1 MATTD
6 PKRAALVRALMER
19 DLYEMLDIPR
29 DADDAMITAAIAT
42 RTEWVEETPMR
53 AAARDAEMHWL
64 GWSERALITD
74 PEIRTDYDAALARKA
89 AAVDRAVE
97 SRVRVRK
104 LHAARDQLAKREAQR
119 VVPIVIDPPK
129 PAPAPRKR
137 KAAVKKV
144 DAGDSAHAVLQ
155 ATQVTDVE
163 EALRGLEGADGNVA
177 VAIAFADRAVEI
189 DDSAAT
195 LTRAGAS
202 LRGIGETDRAIA
214 LLRRAIDADPQRT
227 DARISLITALSDSGD
242 LPAAEAAGRSAVAAA
257 PADGGVQYAFGK
269 VLVELGLLEEAET
282 ALSAAQSLGNPR
294 AADEL
299 RTLRESY
306 SADGDVDGVE
316 RVEEI
321 SYPAPPVTNDP
332 AVAEPGTTPA
342 MEAEPVAPADE
353 PGADVTDES

>member
-29 DADDAMITAAIAT
+29 DADDATITAAIAT

-64 GWSERALITD
+64 AWSERALITD
-74 PEIRTDYDAALARKA
+74 PEIRADYDAALARKA

-144 DAGDSAHAVLQ
+144 EAGDSAHAVLQ

-177 VAIAFADRAVEI
+177 VAIAFADRAGEI

-195 LTRAGAS
+195 LTRALDCVEWLLSPAS
-202 LRGIGETDRAIA
+202 DGITGRLLSAPWDPWPTLGDHRAA
-214 LLRRAIDADPQRT
+214 LAASDVYTLRRIVPEDRGQ
-227 DARISLITALSDSGD
+227 
-242 LPAAEAAGRSAVAAA
+242 
-257 PADGGVQYAFGK
+257 K
-269 VLVELGLLEEAET
+269 W
-282 ALSAAQSLGNPR
+282 
-294 AADEL
+294 
-299 RTLRESY
+299 
-306 SADGDVDGVE
+306 
-316 RVEEI
+316 
-321 SYPAPPVTNDP
+321 
-332 AVAEPGTTPA
+332 
-342 MEAEPVAPADE
+342 
-353 PGADVTDES
+353 